1 MRRMSDYTAT
11 SYWFGCGQTELK
23 GWEGTDGKWI
33 GTFKDGKALF
43 RNNIVGKVRLLRDVE
58 DWDKP
63 DKPLPRFF
71 WRGRGCGFTFTFVTV
86 RIGVYCADEGRRI
99 VGKDSVGIKAVP

>member
-71 WRGRGCGFTFTFVTV
+71 WRGRGCGFTF
-86 RIGVYCADEGRRI
+86 
-99 VGKDSVGIKAVP
+99 